1 MKQTDISVIIPAH
14 NASDY
19 IERAIKSVITQTD
32 MSWEII
38 IVENGST
45 DDTYIKSMKYAEKY
59 SNINV
64 FQSEKG
70 VSKARNYGLKKATG
84 KWICFLDADDYIYPD
99 AFNEIYKYIKDES
112 DLILFGHNS
121 ETHMV
126 KGKCVKFDGKEE
138 YHNLR
143 CEMIKNP
150 TQNMTVWGKL
160 FKNQIIE
167 KNRIEFDEQLELAE
181 DSDFTF
187 RYMQNASKALRIT
200 SQLYH
205 YSKDNVSTVRTYKA
219 GSEEKY
225 IKSLNHTKE
234 YTIKDTKEIQEA
246 YNQYII
252 ANLLIILVH
261 DIYCH
266 ENPESSKQRRNHLK
280 KLVRENVFSEAIK
293 NMKFSDCRNIRM
305 MPALCLKL
313 KMYLMT
319 IIMVK
324 IRVYQNTK

>member
-19 IERAIKSVITQTD
+19 IERAIKSIITQTD

-59 SNINV
+59 SNINI

-99 AFNEIYKYIKDES
+99 AFNEIYKYMEDE
-112 DLILFGHNS
+112 
-121 ETHMV
+121 
-126 KGKCVKFDGKEE
+126 FDGNEE
-138 YHNLR
+138 YQNLR

-160 FKNQIIE
+160 FKHQIIE
-167 KNRIEFDEQLELAE
+167 KNKIEFDEQLELAE

-205 YSKDNVSTVRTYKA
+205 YSKDNASTVRTYKA
-219 GSEEKY
+219 GSEENTR
-225 IKSLNHTKE
+225 SL
-234 YTIKDTKEIQEA
+234 
-246 YNQYII
+246 
-252 ANLLIILVH
+252 
-261 DIYCH
+261 
-266 ENPESSKQRRNHLK
+266 
-280 KLVRENVFSEAIK
+280 
-293 NMKFSDCRNIRM
+293 
-305 MPALCLKL
+305 
-313 KMYLMT
+313 
-319 IIMVK
+319 
-324 IRVYQNTK
+324 

>member
-1 MKQTDISVIIPAH
+1 
-14 NASDY
+14 
-19 IERAIKSVITQTD
+19 
-32 MSWEII
+32 
-38 IVENGST
+38 
-45 DDTYIKSMKYAEKY
+45 
-59 SNINV
+59 
-64 FQSEKG
+64 
-70 VSKARNYGLKKATG
+70 
-84 KWICFLDADDYIYPD
+84 
-99 AFNEIYKYIKDES
+99 
-112 DLILFGHNS
+112 
-121 ETHMV
+121 MV
-126 KGKCVKFDGKEE
+126 KGKCVKFDGNEE
-138 YHNLR
+138 YQNLR

-160 FKNQIIE
+160 FKHQIIE
-167 KNRIEFDEQLELAE
+167 KNKIEFDEQLELAE

-205 YSKDNVSTVRTYKA
+205 YSKDNASTVRTYKA

-280 KLVRENVFSEAIK
+280 KLVRENIFSEAIK
-293 NMKFSDCRNIRM
+293 NIKFSDCRNIRM
-305 MPALCLKL
+305 IPALCLKL
-313 KMYLMT
+313 KMYSLT
-319 IIMVK
+319 IIMIK